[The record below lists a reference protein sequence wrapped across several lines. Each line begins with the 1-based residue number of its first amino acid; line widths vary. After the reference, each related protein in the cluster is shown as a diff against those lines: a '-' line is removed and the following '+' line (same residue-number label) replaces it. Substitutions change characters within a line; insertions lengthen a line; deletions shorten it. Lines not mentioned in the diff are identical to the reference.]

1 MMSQQPIELTLTADE
16 FERLGEVIT
25 TVLHNHESD
34 DLGLVTLRID
44 FEHGEPDATI
54 TVYEY
59 DEGDTEGVPLAR
71 YEECSL
77 TPREDQPPL
86 QRINLGGLAK
96 KYGDDE
102 DPKASDQ
109 QVS

>member
-1 MMSQQPIELTLTADE
+1 
-16 FERLGEVIT
+16 
-25 TVLHNHESD
+25 
-34 DLGLVTLRID
+34 
-44 FEHGEPDATI
+44 
-54 TVYEY
+54 
-59 DEGDTEGVPLAR
+59 VPLAR

>member
-1 MMSQQPIELTLTADE
+1 LAPLSSLNSNKGIGFVEGANLQFKVDTGKLDE
-16 FERLGEVIT
+16 AAGEVVKRAPAAIVCPGAAVVWAARRET
-25 TVLHNHESD
+25 
-34 DLGLVTLRID
+34 R
-44 FEHGEPDATI
+44 TI
-54 TVYEY
+54 
-59 DEGDTEGVPLAR
+59 PILAH
-71 YEECSL
+71 
-77 TPREDQPPL
+77 QPPL